1 MQIDINSKARMLDYE
16 YLVMDEDG
24 NGDRGVEKWNAN

>member
-1 MQIDINSKARMLDYE
+1 MLDYE

-24 NGDRGVEKWNAN
+24 NGDRGVEKWNANYPPRCYPLN